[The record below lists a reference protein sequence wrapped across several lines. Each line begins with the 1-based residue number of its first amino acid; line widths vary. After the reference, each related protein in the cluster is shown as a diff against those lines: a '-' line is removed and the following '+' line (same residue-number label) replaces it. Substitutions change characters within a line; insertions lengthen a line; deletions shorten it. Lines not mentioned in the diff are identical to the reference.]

1 MQSKRL
7 LVEKINMIQVMLLKL
22 LEIKADSILEKS
34 FLESLKRSDYQ
45 EL

>member
-34 FLESLKRSDYQ
+34 F
-45 EL
+45 

>member
-22 LEIKADSILEKS
+22 LEIKANSILEKS
-34 FLESLKRSDYQ
+34 FLGS
-45 EL
+45 

>member
-22 LEIKADSILEKS
+22 LEIKADNILEKS
-34 FLESLKRSDYQ
+34 F
-45 EL
+45 